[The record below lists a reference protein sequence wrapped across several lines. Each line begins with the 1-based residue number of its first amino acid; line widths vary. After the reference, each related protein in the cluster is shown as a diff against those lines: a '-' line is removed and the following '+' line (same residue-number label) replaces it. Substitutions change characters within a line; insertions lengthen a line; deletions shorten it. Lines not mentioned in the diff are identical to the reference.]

1 MDGVLEAGQMIA
13 GRYLLASPI
22 GEGAMGAVW
31 RAEDQ
36 TLKRHVAIK
45 FLFVKAARDP
55 QAMVDQF
62 LREARIAASVQHRN
76 VIQTVD
82 FGTFDQFQPFM
93 VMELLNGESLGDRLA
108 REPPLSR
115 EQTIHIVSLTL
126 RGLAAVHDAGIVHR
140 DLKPQNI
147 FLQRDSDA
155 VYPKILDFGIS
166 RSVASLGERPSAIA
180 TQEGMIVGTPD
191 YMSPEQARGEGN
203 IDKRS
208 DIYSMG
214 VILYE
219 GLTGQLPFDAKTV
232 GELIVQIVTQEPP
245 PMRAVAPEVPQ
256 SLSDMVA
263 QCMSK
268 SRDHRFSDARAMRR
282 ALLAAAESALPPGR
296 RPAVSVSPPETAA
309 PEVGLFAA
317 APAIARRAPAPFSAA
332 QSPPDSAH
340 GVTWGDFEGM
350 NAPQIL
356 DSKPPAHAGAASPS
370 GPNPQRIVA
379 RLADQIPSLLPPAEL
394 VPPPRP
400 GDRASADRAAVDRAA
415 APAARGKPHKP
426 RKAPAPGTP
435 SLGEDA
441 MDPLYAGVDQ
451 AALDIDYERVRGAAR
466 TSQAQPQAQTPAP
479 QRTRRRAGSTPGRQR
494 TRYRP
499 RIWAYVLPAL
509 ALVLAYYALTKPS
522 LGEDGPSA
530 HALAPGLAADHAAQ
544 PVEPAGAAAGEGI
557 ASPAEPGVRPI
568 RGVGKGRRANPGR
581 APAHLRDVVF

>member
-1 MDGVLEAGQMIA
+1 MDGVLQAGQVIA

-36 TLKRHVAIK
+36 TLKRQVAIK

-93 VMELLNGESLGDRLA
+93 VMELLNGESLGDRFA
-108 REPPLSR
+108 RQPALSR

-166 RSVASLGERPSAIA
+166 RSVESLGQRPSAIA

-191 YMSPEQARGEGN
+191 YMSPEQARGEGS

-219 GLTGQLPFDAKTV
+219 GLAGRLPFDAATV
-232 GELIVQIVTQEPP
+232 GDLIVQIVTKEPP
-245 PMRAVAPEVPQ
+245 RIRAVSPDVPQ

-268 SRDHRFSDARAMRR
+268 NREHRFSDARAMRR
-282 ALLAAAESALPPGR
+282 ALLAAAEAALPPGR
-296 RPAVSVSPPETAA
+296 RPAVSVPPPEIAVPEAGLFASAPAIVRPAPPVARAQQAAA
-309 PEVGLFAA
+309 PE
-317 APAIARRAPAPFSAA
+317 R
-332 QSPPDSAH
+332 
-340 GVTWGDFEGM
+340 GVTWGDFEGL

-356 DSKPPAHAGAASPS
+356 DSKPPAHAAGAVAAGS
-370 GPNPQRIVA
+370 NPQRIVA
-379 RLADQIPSLLPPAEL
+379 RLAEQIPSLVPPDEIVA
-394 VPPPRP
+394 PPRP
-400 GDRASADRAAVDRAA
+400 GEAATAERSASAAAHGK
-415 APAARGKPHKP
+415 ARKP
-426 RKAPAPGTP
+426 RKSPPGTP
-435 SLGEDA
+435 VASEDA
-441 MDPLYAGVDQ
+441 FDPLYAGVDQ
-451 AALDIDYERVRGAAR
+451 AAPDIDYERVRGGPR
-466 TSQAQPQAQTPAP
+466 KSQTQAQPQAPAP
-479 QRTRRRAGSTPGRQR
+479 ERARGRARSTPRQQ
-494 TRYRP
+494 RP
-499 RIWAYVLPAL
+499 RHRPRFWPYVLPVV
-509 ALVLAYYALTKPS
+509 ALVLAYYAWTKPPVGAERS
-522 LGEDGPSA
+522 SA
-530 HALAPGLAADHAAQ
+530 HALAR
-544 PVEPAGAAAGEGI
+544 GAAASHAIGGAESAGR
-557 ASPAEPGVRPI
+557 AAVDRAGDAAEPDLTPI
-568 RGVGKGRRANPGR
+568 RGASRGRRANPGR